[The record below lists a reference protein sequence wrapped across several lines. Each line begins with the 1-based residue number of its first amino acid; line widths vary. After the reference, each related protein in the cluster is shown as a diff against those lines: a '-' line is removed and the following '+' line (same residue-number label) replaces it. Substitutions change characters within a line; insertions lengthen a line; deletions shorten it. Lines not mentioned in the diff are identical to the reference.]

1 MLMHCLTT
9 YTFPSILLNLTF
21 KISSHKILLHNYTF
35 SLNECIAL
43 IWLLCHSTNCFVLI
57 LINTIISSFSCTLV
71 IVFRLTLSHDIKSL
85 FSLLLPWNILTLV
98 SSINSANCIRF
109 SSFFSRIIVTIRS
122 DTLISLLILNKG
134 SKVLHLLS
142 IYVGV

>member
-1 MLMHCLTT
+1 MHCLTT
-9 YTFPSILLNLTF
+9 YTFSSILLNLTF

-43 IWLLCHSTNCFVLI
+43 VWLLCHSTDCYVLI
-57 LINTIISSFSCTLV
+57 LINTVISSFSCTLV
-71 IVFRLTLSHDIKSL
+71 IVFGLTLSHHANIKRL

-98 SSINSANCIRF
+98 SSINSTSCIRF
-109 SSFFSRIIVTIRS
+109 SSFFSRIVTTIGS
-122 DTLISLLILNKG
+122 TTLISLLILNEG

-142 IYVGV
+142 IYV